1 MTVEILFEKAFLFG
15 DEWNANYL
23 RRVLPDAE
31 FVCTDLLDKP
41 YFVDHKPDLIYMGA
55 TSERN
60 QRRAI
65 EALKPYKDRL
75 VQLINEGVH
84 MLFTGNSIDIFGEY
98 VCVTEFDEVTRNR
111 YDALGI
117 FPFHTELVMADRY
130 YGSVLGS
137 ALGIDFVGFKTQF
150 GHMYDLP
157 KELAF
162 IDCKRGVG
170 IHPGV
175 SYEGIHKN
183 NFYATYLIGPLLV
196 LNPLFTKHL
205 LKSLGQPDALPFEDV
220 VMKAYQLRLGEFKDR
235 GRHIG

>member
-23 RRVLPDAE
+23 RRLLPDAE
-31 FVCTDLLDKP
+31 FICTDLLDKP
-41 YFVDHKPDLIYMGA
+41 YFAEHKPDLIYMGA

-60 QRRAI
+60 QQRAI
-65 EALKPYKDRL
+65 AALRPYKDRL
-75 VQLINEGVH
+75 VQLIDEGVH

-98 VCVTEFDEVTRNR
+98 VHIVEFDEVTTNR

-117 FPFHTELVMADRY
+117 FPFHTKLEMADRY
-130 YGSVLGS
+130 YGSFLGK
-137 ALGIDFVGFKTQF
+137 AQGIDFVGFKTQF

-157 KELAF
+157 EDLSF
-162 IDCKRGVG
+162 ITVKRGVG

-196 LNPLFTKHL
+196 LNPLFTKFL
-205 LKSLGQPDALPFEDV
+205 MKSLGQSDKLPFEDV
-220 VMKAYQLRLGEFKDR
+220 TMKAYRLRLEEFKDKS
-235 GRHIG
+235 RHIG